1 MTPARRLDAIAP
13 DDDEEEDDDV
23 DDAPARSRR
32 RWLPSSREDE
42 AETSATFRARRAVD
56 ARSTRR
62 RRRRAT
68 AGDAD
73 ARDGDGDDIDRPF
86 VARVARVV
94 HRRQRAR
101 ECEVEREC
109 ALDRRDEATET
120 ETKERIRKQSG
131 CVYE

>member
-1 MTPARRLDAIAP
+1 MTPARRLDAIAL

-101 ECEVEREC
+101 ECEVGARVC
-109 ALDRRDEATET
+109 AGPSRRGDGDGDEGTDWET
-120 ETKERIRKQSG
+120 IWLR
-131 CVYE
+131 V